1 MGPDGPQIP
10 VLDDEEDIEEGRE
23 APPEENVAAAQEAI
37 SREFAGE
44 PAATRDFAPGAATR
58 SFAHLDPQKVV
69 PPRLLEEALAFLQAH
84 ESKFPNRSCISILD
98 YSRRSTDPR
107 FHVIDMRTG
116 AVLSFR
122 MSNGR
127 GSEPTHDGWA
137 RTFGNRPGSN
147 MSSLG
152 FARTAET
159 YQGKH
164 GLSLRLDGL
173 SDTNSNLRRRAV
185 VVHGAGYVRDESVVQ
200 GRSEGCPA
208 VPMAQKDKV
217 INMIKGGS
225 LMYAGLGKQ

>member
-1 MGPDGPQIP
+1 MGPDEPRQIR

-23 APPEENVAAAQEAI
+23 APPAENIAAAAEAV
-37 SREFAGE
+37 SRDLAAG
-44 PAATRDFAPGAATR
+44 AAGARDFAPEAAG
-58 SFAHLDPQKVV
+58 SFDHLDPQKVV
-69 PPRLLEEALAFLQAH
+69 PPKLLAEALAFLRAH
-84 ESKFPNRSCISILD
+84 ESMFPNRTHISILD
-98 YSRRSTDPR
+98 YSRRSTEPR

-116 AVLSFR
+116 AVQSFR

-127 GSEPTHDGWA
+127 GSEPVHDGFA
-137 RTFGNRPGSN
+137 RHFGNKPGSN

-173 SDTNSNLRRRAV
+173 SESNSNLRRRAV
-185 VVHGAGYVRDESVVQ
+185 VVHGATYVRDEPVVQ

-208 VPMAQKDKV
+208 VPMAQKDRV
-217 INMIKGGS
+217 IGMIKGGS
-225 LMYAGLGKQ
+225 LMYAGLGK